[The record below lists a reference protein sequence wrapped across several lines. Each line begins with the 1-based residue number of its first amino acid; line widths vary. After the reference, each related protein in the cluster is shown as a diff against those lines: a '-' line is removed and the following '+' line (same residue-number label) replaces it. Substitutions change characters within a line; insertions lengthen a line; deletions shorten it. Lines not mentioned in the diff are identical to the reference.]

1 MSISTLRRPS
11 PSNRRQRSGQA
22 NGREPGAGSRARI
35 AGPSERCRADQ
46 IVARE
51 GLRSGSNGTRR
62 HAARPRHRP
71 RLSAGANMSRLCAP
85 KSPLTPRA
93 RASVSSAAR
102 PTTARGERSRSSACH
117 ELSKRRTR
125 PPRPKRGRNAADVRT
140 QASAADAHLSQA
152 APPAIAIPSGL
163 SECARPPGVSGR
175 RVRTIRTLGIGLSDQ
190 TLRGVTTGRASV
202 ASIGLKEGVTAI
214 AANARRERGTARIRR
229 ANASLTGPRAGRHV
243 RTIGNPGVGLS
254 GQMLQGVVA
263 DRRKAASIA
272 PQRKVT
278 AIVEIARSERGTA
291 PIRRANASLTG
302 PKAGRVPQRA
312 KADRRVQRPRAAL
325 ARISNQDRRA
335 QGDVTGTGR
344 GAPAVGRAAKADRR
358 VAAPR
363 PSGALARR
371 GRARRTAARARAG
384 HRESRDRCGSSA
396 ADSRAARC

>member
-71 RLSAGANMSRLCAP
+71 RLSAGANMCRLCAP

-93 RASVSSAAR
+93 RASASSAAR

-125 PPRPKRGRNAADVRT
+125 RPRPKRGRNAADVRT
-140 QASAADAHLSQA
+140 RASAADAHLSQA
-152 APPAIAIPSGL
+152 AAPAIAIPSGL

-175 RVRTIRTLGIGLSDQ
+175 RVRTIGTLDIGLNGQ
-190 TLRGVTTGRASV
+190 MLRRVMVRRSV
-202 ASIGLKEGVTAI
+202 ASIAPQRKATGI
-214 AANARRERGTARIRR
+214 AANAHRERGTARIRR
-229 ANASLTGPRAGRHV
+229 ANASSTGPKPGRHV
-243 RTIGNPGVGLS
+243 RIIGNPGIGLS
-254 GQMLQGVVA
+254 GQMLQGVIA
-263 DRRKAASIA
+263 DRRNAASTA
-272 PQRKVT
+272 PPRKVT
-278 AIVEIARSERGTA
+278 AIVEIACSERGTA

-302 PKAGRVPQRA
+302 LRAGRALKRA
-312 KADRRVQRPRAAL
+312 RADRHDRTPREAARVRT
-325 ARISNQDRRA
+325 SNQDHRA
-335 QGDVTGTGR
+335 QGRVREIGL
-344 GAPAVGRAAKADRR
+344 GAPTAARGPKADRR